1 MKADVVV
8 GDWVNWIAQDANGK
22 WWQYENE
29 PAHNKNMRLIWC
41 RTGGDMEFLYQGIP
55 PKDFTQELYEWK

>member
-1 MKADVVV
+1 MRADVVV
-8 GDWVNWIAQDANGK
+8 EDWARWIAQDKSGE

-29 PAHNKNMRLIWC
+29 PTQYIKLWRRN
-41 RTGGDMEFLYQGIP
+41 GGDIKFLCHGIP

>member
-8 GDWVNWIAQDANGK
+8 EDWVNWIAQDKNGG

-29 PAHNKNMRLIWC
+29 PKLMTEYWFNRAGQMIH
-41 RTGGDMEFLYQGIP
+41 LYQGIP